1 MDGNT
6 ITIKQDLLHI
16 GSNSVRI
23 EASGYKTQDVA
34 FAYEKANEQNAALSD
49 AVVDKAAQT
58 ITFTVENSNG
68 DFLKNLYSVTL
79 TKDGKAS
86 SVWTQGVG
94 GSDSVYYS
102 LSDDYTTITLHNV
115 KDPGS
120 YSVSVK
126 ANYYDEP
133 LTKEFAVEG
142 KVVQN
147 PVPKMDIQQ
156 SVADGI
162 YTIKF
167 FGASNANPDLS
178 TDSQIGT
185 WKTAINKITVNRK
198 EYTPYSAFFGN
209 PSADSSEYNWGY
221 GAGTEKVLILGG
233 SAFKDGKNTVVI
245 SADGYEDL
253 TVTVNK
259 TSGGTTT
266 DPTKPSEGE
275 VAVPT
280 VAPNLVKHDSNSFS
294 YEFAFSNTDQAWV
307 SKVTGVQVNSTS
319 CEPVN
324 SVNDVTTGKYFIDVN
339 SGSIYTYWSSFE
351 NYPFDIVLS
360 TEKNGNLTLTVNR
373 EGYSDPTVSIKKTS
387 SGDSSNSGSSGST
400 VTAPTKL
407 PTISKGSNMYCTLT
421 FSGAATWLAQDGL
434 TVTVNDSVY
443 QKTGSI
449 YNLDGGGAYYVED
462 DRISLK
468 IPYEM
473 FTSTTSKLVISDGTT
488 NINLTVT
495 IPDYSSGKPTVSF
508 AE

>member
-1 MDGNT
+1 M
-6 ITIKQDLLHI
+6 
-16 GSNSVRI
+16 
-23 EASGYKTQDVA
+23 
-34 FAYEKANEQNAALSD
+34 
-49 AVVDKAAQT
+49 
-58 ITFTVENSNG
+58 
-68 DFLKNLYSVTL
+68 
-79 TKDGKAS
+79 
-86 SVWTQGVG
+86 
-94 GSDSVYYS
+94 
-102 LSDDYTTITLHNV
+102 
-115 KDPGS
+115 
-120 YSVSVK
+120 
-126 ANYYDEP
+126 
-133 LTKEFAVEG
+133 
-142 KVVQN
+142 
-147 PVPKMDIQQ
+147 
-156 SVADGI
+156 
-162 YTIKF
+162 
-167 FGASNANPDLS
+167 
-178 TDSQIGT
+178 
-185 WKTAINKITVNRK
+185 
-198 EYTPYSAFFGN
+198 
-209 PSADSSEYNWGY
+209 
-221 GAGTEKVLILGG
+221 
-233 SAFKDGKNTVVI
+233 I

-259 TSGGTTT
+259 ASGGTTT

-275 VAVPT
+275 VVVPT

-373 EGYSDPTVSIKKTS
+373 EGYSDPTVSIKKTT

-443 QKTGSI
+443 QKTDSI
-449 YNLDGGGAYYVED
+449 YNLDGGGTYYVED

-468 IPYEM
+468 IPYAM

-508 AE
+508 TE